1 MQLLLFK
8 NFSKR
13 RNSTKQVDDST
24 GIVTDVVLKQGTSIE
39 SPVFLIQGVDLEVNY
54 VKFNNHYFFIDD
66 IIVGNNNI
74 YELHCSQ
81 DLLATY
87 KTQIRATRCN
97 ILYASGADV
106 PGIIDK
112 RIPVL
117 TNMNVHE
124 NAVAVS
130 SDASVSIS
138 TGGRGAVVLGIT
150 GKGSMG
156 SYLLESNSFVS
167 DLLNDVDGW
176 YDGSVTTTLEA
187 AKQFIYG
194 GSAGECLKSAIGI
207 PLLFSP
213 TKVSTD
219 TNAQPLVLGN
229 YPCKRQTDSGT
240 VPIGGYSITE
250 PVLSF
255 TNTVKIPWENSET
268 TYRMPPFSS
277 VYLYLPLIG
286 MITLP
291 TADIILEKGITV
303 VYCVNITSG
312 DISVEYKGSTSGR
325 IIGTASGNCAM
336 AMPFGN
342 TGINTSKLTNGVLAG
357 AGAVATGIANIA
369 TGGAAGVAALGIGGG
384 LATVAASTIASLGGT
399 GNGSGGLGGGAS
411 HKLDAAIHCYVVS
424 HYQRQAPSQ
433 YNDIMGKPFMAVS
446 TPGAFSGFVMTEG
459 FSINIDGLGN
469 DKEVINS
476 AMDKGVY
483 IE

>member
-39 SPVFLIQGVDLEVNY
+39 SPVFLIQGVDLDVNY
-54 VKFNNHYFFIDD
+54 AKFNNHYFYIDD
-66 IIVGNNNI
+66 IVVGNNNI
-74 YELHCSQ
+74 YEIHCSQ

-87 KTQIRATRCN
+87 KSQILATRCN
-97 ILYASGADV
+97 ILYASGANV

-117 TNMNVHE
+117 TNMNIRE
-124 NAVAVS
+124 NSVVVS
-130 SDASVSIS
+130 SDSSVLI

-150 GKGSMG
+150 GRGSMG
-156 SYLLESNSFVS
+156 SYLLEHSSLIT

-176 YDGSVTTTLEA
+176 YDGTVTTTLDA

-194 GSAGECLKSAIGI
+194 GSAGDCLKSAIGI
-207 PLLFSP
+207 PFLFSP
-213 TKVSTD
+213 DEVSSD
-219 TNAQPLVLGN
+219 TNAQPIVLGN
-229 YPCKRQTDSGT
+229 YPCKTQTNSGIE
-240 VPIGGYSITE
+240 PIRGYSITE
-250 PVLSF
+250 PVLKFS
-255 TNTVKIPWENSET
+255 NTVDIPWSDSET

-291 TADIILEKGITV
+291 TADIIVEKGITV
-303 VYCVNITSG
+303 IYCVNITSG

-325 IIGTASGNCAM
+325 IIGTASGNCAL

-342 TGINTSKLTNGVLAG
+342 TGINTSKITNGVLAG
-357 AGAVATGIANIA
+357 ANAIATGITTLA
-369 TGGAAGVAALGIGGG
+369 TGGSAGVASLGIGGG
-384 LATVAASTIASLGGT
+384 LATVAAGTISSLGGM

-411 HKLDAAIHCYVVS
+411 HMLDKLIHCYVVS
-424 HYQRQAPSQ
+424 HFQRESPSK

-469 DKEVINS
+469 DKEEINS